1 MSAFSAISVPQCL
14 QIMNVAKL
22 IMYYAGSRL
31 TAPGLERLSL
41 VEEYAAG
48 GSKAGRREPGAL

>member
-1 MSAFSAISVPQCL
+1 
-14 QIMNVAKL
+14 MNVAKL